1 MDRKKFLLDENEM
14 PKKWYNILPDLP
26 RPLDPP
32 LDPQT
37 KEPITPDQLSAI
49 FPKALIEQEMSPER
63 YIPIPKEV
71 MDVYRLWRPTPL
83 YRAERLEEYLDTP
96 AKIYY
101 KYEGVSPP
109 GSHKPNTAVAQAYY
123 NMKEGIERLT
133 TETGAG
139 QWGSALAFAC
149 NRFEMECMIYMVK
162 VSYEQKPYRKTM
174 MMLWGA
180 EVIPSPSTRTNSG
193 RAILEKDP
201 NNPGSLGI
209 AISEAVEDAAT
220 HDNTNYSLGSVLNH
234 VLLHQTIVG
243 EEAKLQLE
251 IAGDYPDYVI
261 GCCGGGSNYA
271 GLALPF
277 VRDHLE
283 GKEIEF
289 YAVEPTACPTL
300 TKGEYTY
307 DFGDTAGL
315 TPLLKMYTL
324 GHDFIP
330 PSIHAGGLRYHGD
343 APIIS
348 ALKHDGIMK
357 ALAYRQ
363 LECFDAGALFTRV
376 EGIVPAPETS
386 HAIKAVID
394 IALDCKKKGEEKVI
408 LFNFSGHGLL
418 DLGSYELYLEGK
430 LKDVDE

>member
-1 MDRKKFLLDENEM
+1 M
-14 PKKWYNILPDLP
+14 
-26 RPLDPP
+26 
-32 LDPQT
+32 
-37 KEPITPDQLSAI
+37 
-49 FPKALIEQEMSPER
+49 
-63 YIPIPKEV
+63 
-71 MDVYRLWRPTPL
+71 
-83 YRAERLEEYLDTP
+83 
-96 AKIYY
+96 
-101 KYEGVSPP
+101 
-109 GSHKPNTAVAQAYY
+109 
-123 NMKEGIERLT
+123 
-133 TETGAG
+133 
-139 QWGSALAFAC
+139 
-149 NRFEMECMIYMVK
+149 
-162 VSYEQKPYRKTM
+162 
-174 MMLWGA
+174 
-180 EVIPSPSTRTNSG
+180 
-193 RAILEKDP
+193 
-201 NNPGSLGI
+201 
-209 AISEAVEDAAT
+209 
-220 HDNTNYSLGSVLNH
+220 
-234 VLLHQTIVG
+234 
-243 EEAKLQLE
+243 
-251 IAGDYPDYVI
+251 I

-277 VRDHLE
+277 VRDRLE

-330 PSIHAGGLRYHGD
+330 PSIHAGGLRYHGE

-357 ALAYRQ
+357 ALAYHQ

-394 IALDCKKKGEEKVI
+394 LALECKKKGEEKVI